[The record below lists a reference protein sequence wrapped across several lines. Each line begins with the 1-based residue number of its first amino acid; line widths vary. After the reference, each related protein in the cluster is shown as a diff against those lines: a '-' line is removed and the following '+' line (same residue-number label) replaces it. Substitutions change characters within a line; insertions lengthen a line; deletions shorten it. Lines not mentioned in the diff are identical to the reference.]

1 MRCVFSL
8 TFCFVVLLRALLRTL
23 RALLPAL
30 RALFKLATQDE
41 YEWCFFQRLK
51 ELKIF
56 CFDRPPPTIPALYF
70 PIQNSSYQLPCCS
83 RRKYGRYKIH
93 SISFSSIPFK
103 KSRILKFE
111 ILEQYCFGCRWKES
125 KNLENKT
132 TREYVFVSPV
142 YVSSI
147 WLGWFLILK
156 FSTKGF
162 EIFTSKFRTWAF
174 WMFISFFSTQGFR
187 CSFKNQKPSTQG
199 FEIKIS
205 QFST

>member
-1 MRCVFSL
+1 MNDVFFNAWKNWRFFVL
-8 TFCFVVLLRALLRTL
+8 TVL
-23 RALLPAL
+23 P
-30 RALFKLATQDE
+30 Q
-41 YEWCFFQRLK
+41 QS
-51 ELKIF
+51 
-56 CFDRPPPTIPALYF
+56 
-70 PIQNSSYQLPCCS
+70 Q
-83 RRKYGRYKIH
+83 H
-93 SISFSSIPFK
+93 SIFPSKIRHTNCHVAVAESMGDIKSIPYHFPVFLSK
-103 KSRILKFE
+103 NHAYSNFE